1 MSSLVGKKDIITKY
15 LMQLTVAVTVFSQMD
30 AFGVIFR
37 PLMYLFWIL
46 IFGYLLIANN
56 NKIKISSFTAS
67 FLFCYGV
74 LALFCL
80 IQAWLNPDYE
90 FASYLQ
96 IMLIPLLVTMVSNL
110 LEKKLSGEDIIS
122 ICKVYVVCSLVFAI
136 YINVTYFSS
145 YQAWLAS
152 KQYLFG
158 YKNSAAQIW
167 CTAILVIYYV
177 ILPVAK
183 KKYLCYASGGYLL
196 ILCGLSQ
203 CRTAILGLACV
214 LIFNILMY
222 SKHKVKWLLLLFFG
236 ACVLLLFSESRQF
249 INQVFL
255 VDKYAG
261 ADLNTVSS
269 GRLGLYAQAL
279 DNFIE
284 SPILG
289 VGRYYVDCS
298 YIYILAENGII
309 GFLLIEFIWFKRIVL
324 NLKHKYSPYARP
336 YMLTSF
342 VIFYFIESL
351 LEGQPPFGPGVSS
364 FMFWMLSEIK
374 AGDTIG

>member
-1 MSSLVGKKDIITKY
+1 MLVGKKDIVTKY
-15 LMQLTVAVTVFSQMD
+15 LMQCTVAVTVFSQMD

-46 IFGYLLIANN
+46 MFGYLLIANN

-67 FLFCYGV
+67 FSFCYGV
-74 LALFCL
+74 FALFCL
-80 IQAWLNPDYE
+80 IQACLNPDYE

-96 IMLIPLLVTMVSNL
+96 IMFIPLLVSIISNL
-110 LEKKLSGEDIIS
+110 LEENISGEGIRS
-122 ICKVYVVCSLVFAI
+122 ICKVYVVSSFVFAI
-136 YINVTYFSS
+136 YINFTYFSS

-183 KKYLCYASGGYLL
+183 KKYLWYASGGYLL

-269 GRLGLYAQAL
+269 GRLELYEKAL
-279 DNFIE
+279 DNFIK
-284 SPILG
+284 SPFFG

-298 YIYILAENGII
+298 YIYILTESGII
-309 GFLLIEFIWFKRIVL
+309 GFLLIEYVWIKRFFTNIKRKKL
-324 NLKHKYSPYARP
+324 SYAKP
-336 YMLTSF
+336 FMLTSF
-342 VIFYFIESL
+342 VIFYLVESM

-374 AGDTIG
+374 VGDGIG